1 LWDDRDKLL
10 LLIFLSFFSEFD
22 HTVLISVAI
31 PDFAGQSRLSPFS
44 CADYHLV
51 FLDRLILLLCT
62 EPLICSCACSGGTEE
77 VRGGSAKMGKK
88 GKWFSA
94 VRKVFS
100 SSDPDGKEGKV
111 CQNSF
116 S

>member
-1 LWDDRDKLL
+1 
-10 LLIFLSFFSEFD
+10 
-22 HTVLISVAI
+22 
-31 PDFAGQSRLSPFS
+31 
-44 CADYHLV
+44 
-51 FLDRLILLLCT
+51 
-62 EPLICSCACSGGTEE
+62 
-77 VRGGSAKMGKK
+77 MGKK